1 MFDFGFT
8 EILVAAVIGLLVI
21 GPERLPRVARTL
33 GRLFGKMQRYVSNL
47 KDDINRHAEI
57 EEFNQIRASV
67 EDAAK
72 DIEESVSTN
81 VSYIEDQVKAAELA
95 VKEKGESEPGSE
107 NKNDSVIPGA
117 LASVIGGQPNNK
129 DISDTEQE
137 KAEMESPSST
147 EAEKDKTDQ
156 GKTR

>member
-8 EILVAAVIGLLVI
+8 EILVAAVIGLIVI

-81 VSYIEDQVKAAELA
+81 VNYIEGQVKAAELA
-95 VKEKGESEPGSE
+95 VEEKEEVKPISEK
-107 NKNDSVIPGA
+107 KNDSVIPA
-117 LASVIGGQPNNK
+117 APAPVIGGQPDNK
-129 DISDTEQE
+129 NISDIEQE
-137 KAEMESPSST
+137 KGEMESPSST
-147 EAEKDKTDQ
+147 DAEKNKIDQ
-156 GKTR
+156 GKTK